1 MDEAGRD
8 GEETNGREGV
18 VDGRLERSKDEP
30 PDEEPPEEKL
40 RLEELRL
47 EEPLVDELRVA
58 ELRAEEPSRDSLW
71 RVTGFRFLDVSK
83 DATGFLS
90 AWLAPKLP
98 RPNDDG

>member
-8 GEETNGREGV
+8 GEETTGREGV

-47 EEPLVDELRVA
+47 EEPLVEELRVA

-90 AWLAPKLP
+90 AWLAPQLP

>member
-8 GEETNGREGV
+8 GEETTGREGV

-47 EEPLVDELRVA
+47 EEPLVDELREA

>member
-8 GEETNGREGV
+8 GEETTGREGV
-18 VDGRLERSKDEP
+18 VDGRLERSK
-30 PDEEPPEEKL
+30 DEEPPEEKL

-47 EEPLVDELRVA
+47 EEPLVDELREA
-58 ELRAEEPSRDSLW
+58 ELRAKEPSRDSLW